1 MFSFP
6 FPRHFHQ
13 ASHVGVKYIP
23 KYWEQHCGG
32 REQEAVGSLEGG
44 GQRERW
50 RVKRRNRGVESRV
63 KAGCR
68 FEDLKKER
76 KKDY

>member
-23 KYWEQHCGG
+23 KYWEQHCG
-32 REQEAVGSLEGG
+32 AVGSLGPEAEGG
-44 GQRERW
+44 WGEAAVREGELKGGTG
-50 RVKRRNRGVESRV
+50 VGNLEKKR
-63 KAGCR
+63 
-68 FEDLKKER
+68 LMM
-76 KKDY
+76 

>member
-32 REQEAVGSLEGG
+32 REKGGSVLPLSKKGWVGG
-44 GQRERW
+44 GEE
-50 RVKRRNRGVESRV
+50 GVERD
-63 KAGCR
+63 G
-68 FEDLKKER
+68 
-76 KKDY
+76 